1 MHERGFGTKIINDNN
16 YYFFDA
22 AVVLGLI
29 RQNQF
34 VLLLRQPTAINQLQ
48 FP

>member
-1 MHERGFGTKIINDNN
+1 MTIIIT
-16 YYFFDA
+16 FLDA

-29 RQNQF
+29 WQNQF
-34 VLLLRQPTAINQLQ
+34 VLLLWQPTAINQLQ